1 MGTDYNRWPFPNRS
15 LMHSLW
21 NDEAA
26 SRCADALELRA
37 YTSRLLGN
45 DPDLV
50 MYGGGNTS
58 LKAHWR
64 RADGS
69 SVECLYVKG
78 SGSDLAHVTPADF
91 TPLELEGTRRLLE
104 QEHLDTD
111 GMMAGLAPFK
121 LRADAPKPS
130 IETLLHA
137 SVPARH
143 VEHTHADSVLAVINT
158 SSGRQLARTVF
169 GDIAP
174 LVPFRHSGFELAKLC
189 MATFER
195 ERTERTIGLIL
206 ENHGV
211 VAFGDD
217 ARTSYENML
226 DLAAR
231 AEAFLQSR
239 NAWHLPTAPTPPKT
253 RASATALARLRRDL
267 SAVAGWPMVLANDRE
282 PEVMGFIARADL
294 PDLAGQGPPTPQH
307 AVFTKRV
314 PLFGRDAG
322 SYALEYRAYLEAHAP
337 ADQDPAGLPDSAA
350 RIALDPELGMVAASV
365 DARHAQMTA
374 RMYRHDIRIA
384 SRAAAHDRY
393 VSLPPADI
401 LLAELHYGGFER
413 GLRARVRDTRPRLGQ
428 IALVL
433 PDSAHA
439 IDALL
444 AEGSAVVAIG
454 VDTTHRENLVALAA
468 DAALD
473 DETLVEAVHAF
484 GGIDEVLTRRPE
496 PSRSRLLQELLS
508 LSPLRR

>member
-1 MGTDYNRWPFPNRS
+1 
-15 LMHSLW
+15 MHSLW

-50 MYGGGNTS
+50 LYGGGNTS
-58 LKAHWR
+58 LKASWP

-78 SGSDLAHVTPADF
+78 SGSDLARVTPADF
-91 TPLELEGTRRLLE
+91 TPLQLQGTRKLLE
-104 QEHLDTD
+104 QDHLDTD

-137 SVPARH
+137 AVPTSH

-158 SSGRQLARTVF
+158 ASGRQLARAVF

-189 MATFER
+189 TATFER
-195 ERTERTIGLIL
+195 ERTGRTIGLIL
-206 ENHGV
+206 EHHGV

-226 DLAAR
+226 ALVAR
-231 AEAFLQSR
+231 AETYLQSR
-239 NAWHLPTAPTPPKT
+239 NAWHLPTAPTTPKT
-253 RASATALARLRRDL
+253 RGSAIALARLRRDL
-267 SAVAGWPMVLANDRE
+267 SAVAGWPMVLASDRS

-294 PDLAGQGPPTPQH
+294 IDLASQGPPTPQH
-307 AVFTKRV
+307 AVFTKRA
-314 PLFGRDAG
+314 PLFGRNAKA
-322 SYALEYRAYLEAHAP
+322 YAAEYRAYLEAYAP
-337 ADQDPAGLPDSAA
+337 EGQDPTSLPDPAA
-350 RIALDPELGMVAASV
+350 RIVLDPELGLVAASV

-374 RMYRHDIRIA
+374 EMFRHDIRIA

-393 VSLPPADI
+393 VCLPPADI

-413 GLRARVRDTRPRLGQ
+413 GLLARVRDTWPRLGQ
-428 IALVL
+428 AALVL
-433 PDSAHA
+433 PDAADA
-439 IDALL
+439 IDGLL
-444 AEGSAVVAIG
+444 SEGSAVVAIG
-454 VDTTHRENLVALAA
+454 VDAAPREGLVALPAGA
-468 DAALD
+468 SLD
-473 DETLVEAVHAF
+473 DATLVEAIHAF
-484 GGIDEVLTRRPE
+484 GGIDEVFTHRTDTF
-496 PSRSRLLQELLS
+496 RSALLQELLS
-508 LSPLRR
+508 LSPLCR